1 MRRLAL
7 LLVVISLGIPIQA
20 QARGWRAPR
29 QESAEEILSRMS
41 PRERVAQLFMVTFN
55 GSSFDQEDDIYK
67 LVADW
72 GISGVILRRGK
83 DNLVETPD
91 TIAALKDLTADL
103 QRVRFEASALGAQEL
118 EGSSASPGG
127 GEYIP
132 LFIAM
137 EHAGGHALQGEIIE
151 GVSPI
156 PSQMS
161 LGATWNAQFAE
172 RAGQALGAELEAIGI
187 NLLIGP
193 SLDVLENPQITR
205 PGDLGV
211 RSFGGD
217 PFWVGVMGEAFIS
230 GVHKG
235 SGGRMAVIGTHF
247 PGLGSSDRPAQEEV
261 ATVRKSL
268 EQLKQIELAPFFS
281 VTQSPPGEAPS
292 ALDGVLTA
300 HIRYQGFTGN
310 IRATTR
316 PVSLDPQAFGQ
327 LMSLEPLKQWREG
340 GGIAMSDSLGA
351 KAIRRFR
358 DPREQLFPAHLV
370 ARDAFLAGND
380 LLWLE
385 DFRDPREEDEYA
397 TILGTLQFFA
407 SKYEEDASF
416 AARVDE
422 SVLRILQLKL
432 RLYGGEYSYQS
443 VQDALNGVEA
453 VGSRNELGAEV
464 AANAATLISPS
475 LEEIEDRVG
484 GKPRIGERIVFF
496 TDMRYE
502 RQCAVCR
509 AKPIMEKNALE
520 SAILRLYGPGAAG
533 EVGGWNLRSY
543 STADLANY
551 LGDVPQSTPEVPLA
565 SAEEVDEALGAA
577 DWLVFSILDTREEAY
592 GANALKLLLDQR
604 PDLARSKKLV
614 VFAHDVP
621 YILDAT
627 DISKLDVFYALFDA
641 DPPFIEA
648 AAKLLFGELAP
659 VGSAPVSVPGIGY
672 DLIDVLSP
680 DPNQVIELFLKLP
693 EGVEGEESPP
703 GFTVGDVAQVETGVI
718 LDANGHPV
726 PDKTPVEFIV
736 TLQIEG
742 IPTYTM
748 VSDTVGGIARATV
761 PLDRTGLLSIT
772 AQSGKARN
780 SQTLQLNVQQDVF
793 AQATVISP
801 TLAPTDTPA
810 PTSTPFIEA
819 TATPSEAGEGPEA
832 QQEGKQEAGM
842 GEFFLALIAAVAVG
856 GLGFAVSVWSN
867 CEGML
872 RLRWAALPVMFALAA
887 YNYLAWGLPG
897 SASML
902 EGLGHA
908 SAFILPIL
916 AGGLGLAIVRRLC
929 RAGYSARSRIRS
941 GPSGAERQLGQEGRD
956 REGG

>member
-7 LLVVISLGIPIQA
+7 LLVVISLGIPLRA
-20 QARGWRAPR
+20 QAGGWCAPN
-29 QESAEEILSRMS
+29 QESAEEILERMS
-41 PRERVAQLFMVTFN
+41 PRERVAQLFMVTFD
-55 GSSFDQEDDIYK
+55 GSSLGQDDAIYK

-72 GISGVILRRGK
+72 GISGVILQRDK
-83 DNLVETPD
+83 DNLVEAPG
-91 TIAALKDLTADL
+91 TIEALRGLTADL
-103 QRVRFEASALGAQEL
+103 QRIRYEASALSAQEL
-118 EGSSASPGG
+118 EGGSASQGE

-137 EHAGGHALQGEIIE
+137 EHEGGHALQGEILE

-156 PSQMS
+156 PAQMS

-172 RAGQALGAELEAIGI
+172 MAGQALGAELEALGI

-193 SLDVLENPQITR
+193 SLDVLEDPQITR

-230 GVHKG
+230 GVHQG

-268 EQLKQIELAPFFS
+268 EQLKQIELAPFFA

-316 PVSLDPQAFGQ
+316 PVSLDPQAFNQ

-351 KAIRRFR
+351 KAICRFR
-358 DPREQLFPAHLV
+358 DPREQLFPGHLV

-380 LLWLE
+380 LLWME

-397 TILGTLQFFA
+397 TILATLQFFT

-432 RLYGGEYSYQS
+432 RLYGGEFSYRS
-443 VQDALNGVEA
+443 VQDALNGIET

-464 AANAATLISPS
+464 AARGATLISPTF
-475 LEEIEDRVG
+475 EEIEDRVG
-484 GKPRIGERIVFF
+484 GKPSLGERIVFF

-502 RQCAVCR
+502 RQCSECR
-509 AKPIMEKNALE
+509 AKPIMAKNALE

-551 LGDVPQSTPEVPLA
+551 LGDAPRSPPEVPLA
-565 SAEEVDEALGAA
+565 SVEEIDDALRAA

-592 GANALKLLLDQR
+592 GANALKFLLDQR

-648 AAKLLFGELAP
+648 AAKLLFGEMTP
-659 VGSAPVSVPGIGY
+659 EGSSPVSVPGIGY

-693 EGVEGEESPP
+693 DGAEGEETPP
-703 GFTVGDVAQVETGVI
+703 GFTIGDVAQVETGII

-742 IPTYTM
+742 IPTYTI
-748 VSDTVGGIARATV
+748 VSDTSGGIARAMV
-761 PLDRTGLLSIT
+761 PLDRSGLLSIT

-793 AQATVISP
+793 AQATIISP
-801 TLAPTDTPA
+801 TLAPTDTPP

-819 TATPSEAGEGPEA
+819 TATPSDGEGPQA
-832 QQEGKQEAGM
+832 SQPSTRQDVGIGD
-842 GEFFLALIAAVAVG
+842 LLIALLAVAAAG
-856 GLGFAVSVWSN
+856 GSGFAVSVWTN
-867 CEGML
+867 CQGML
-872 RLRWAALPVMFALAA
+872 RWRWVFIPVIFALVG
-887 YNYLAWGLPG
+887 YNYLAWGFPGTASILRSLG
-897 SASML
+897 SA
-902 EGLGHA
+902 G
-908 SAFILPIL
+908 AFIVPLL
-916 AGGLGLAIVRRLC
+916 AGGGGLAATQMLC
-929 RAGYSARSRIRS
+929 RVGWNTRLRIRS
-941 GPSGAERQLGQEGRD
+941 EPSEAERQ
-956 REGG
+956 